1 MKIILALVL
10 MALITGMSSA
20 ERGWVNN
27 ITVNE
32 YDMTWSYTETFTGND
47 SFVYRVGADEEFGSN
62 DSFINAW
69 ELLKIDGEMRRKLR
83 SSIDNEMDVRINNVT
98 EGIEV
103 IDVDA
108 MLSPGIIGNTHTF
121 EGVENKYRVTYRFKE
136 SIFNAGSIWFL
147 GQARSPVT
155 IILPE
160 GIDVVNINGMD
171 NVTRNANEISGFFRE
186 VSKDRGE
193 ITISMIKNASFAVEA
208 PEVNATGVAFS
219 EEIPEEPV
227 KLFSKVRDATVIGV
241 GILLILLIYV
251 FKVRKR

>member
-10 MALITGMSSA
+10 MALIISTGSA

-32 YDMTWSYTETFTGND
+32 YNMTWSYTESFTGMD
-47 SFVYRVGADEEFGSN
+47 SFVYRVGADEEFGNN

-83 SSIDNEMDVRINNVT
+83 GSIDNEMDVRINNVT

-103 IDVDA
+103 IDIDA
-108 MLSPGIIGNTHTF
+108 KLSHGIIGNTHTSDA
-121 EGVENKYRVTYRFKE
+121 VENKYRVNYRFKE
-136 SIFNAGSIWFL
+136 SIFSAGSIWFL
-147 GQARSPVT
+147 GQARSPVA

-160 GIDVVNINGMD
+160 GMDAVSITGMD
-171 NVTRNANEISGFFRE
+171 NVTRNANEISGAFKE
-186 VSKDRGE
+186 LSKERGE
-193 ITISMIKNASFAVEA
+193 ITLSIAKNASFVVKT
-208 PEVNATGVAFS
+208 PVINATGVAIS
-219 EEIPEEPV
+219 EKSARQV
-227 KLFSKVRDATVIGV
+227 DLLSKVKDATVLGV
-241 GILLILLIYV
+241 GILFILLVYV